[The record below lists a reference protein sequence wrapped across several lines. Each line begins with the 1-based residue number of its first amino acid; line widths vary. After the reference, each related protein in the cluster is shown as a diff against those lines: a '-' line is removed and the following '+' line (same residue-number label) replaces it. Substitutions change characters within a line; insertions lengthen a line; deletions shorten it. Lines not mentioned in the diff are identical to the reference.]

1 MKVTIEQAM
10 RELKRSSS
18 QIYLAIR
25 KGRIK
30 KFEDGMLCGTSVLR
44 YRRDYMRNV
53 DNSMTSHLASL
64 GLTPQQ
70 LADASGFT
78 TMTLDNFYNNRARN
92 RRKAFDLM
100 VKGLLA

>member
-10 RELKRSSS
+10 RELGRSRT
-18 QIYLAIR
+18 QIYAAVR
-25 KGRIK
+25 QGRIK
-30 KFEDGMLCGTSVLR
+30 KLKDGMLCGTSVLR

-53 DNSMTSHLASL
+53 DNSMTKHLLSL

-70 LADASGFT
+70 LANESGFT
-78 TMTLDNFYNNRARN
+78 TMALNNFYNNKARN